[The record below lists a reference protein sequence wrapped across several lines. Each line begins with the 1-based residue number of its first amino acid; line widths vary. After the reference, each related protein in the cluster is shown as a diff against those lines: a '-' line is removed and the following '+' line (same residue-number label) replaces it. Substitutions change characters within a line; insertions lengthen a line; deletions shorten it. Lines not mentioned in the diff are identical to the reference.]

1 MIVDFHEW
9 NIFEGAS
16 EGSGRSDKQWLK
28 DPKTNKI
35 GLFKYT
41 KTNKTTEHVSE
52 ELASEL
58 ANLIGLKCAKID
70 IGLYD
75 SRTGSMSYLI
85 NNETEILIEGI
96 YLINK
101 IYPNYDSNSMYDKYK
116 QEYYSL
122 EMIINSIQEYNITID
137 FLNIIIFDFLIG
149 NTDRHQ
155 NNWAVISSNDNIKMC
170 PMYDNGSSLCCYI
183 EDEKIDSFL
192 GNDKMKFDSLVN
204 TSSRSRIRIDKNIK
218 KEPTHIEVIKY
229 LNLNYRNSI
238 INLVETINN
247 RITKNT
253 LDKVIDIY
261 PEELISS
268 KRKELIKRFLLTKV
282 KLLNNIFYGEE
293 E

>member
-52 ELASEL
+52 KLASEL

-101 IYPNYDSNSMYDKYK
+101 I
-116 QEYYSL
+116 
-122 EMIINSIQEYNITID
+122 
-137 FLNIIIFDFLIG
+137 
-149 NTDRHQ
+149 
-155 NNWAVISSNDNIKMC
+155 
-170 PMYDNGSSLCCYI
+170 
-183 EDEKIDSFL
+183 
-192 GNDKMKFDSLVN
+192 
-204 TSSRSRIRIDKNIK
+204 
-218 KEPTHIEVIKY
+218 
-229 LNLNYRNSI
+229 
-238 INLVETINN
+238 
-247 RITKNT
+247 
-253 LDKVIDIY
+253 
-261 PEELISS
+261 
-268 KRKELIKRFLLTKV
+268 
-282 KLLNNIFYGEE
+282 
-293 E
+293 

>member
-1 MIVDFHEW
+1 
-9 NIFEGAS
+9 
-16 EGSGRSDKQWLK
+16 
-28 DPKTNKI
+28 
-35 GLFKYT
+35 
-41 KTNKTTEHVSE
+41 
-52 ELASEL
+52 
-58 ANLIGLKCAKID
+58 
-70 IGLYD
+70 
-75 SRTGSMSYLI
+75 
-85 NNETEILIEGI
+85 
-96 YLINK
+96 
-101 IYPNYDSNSMYDKYK
+101 
-116 QEYYSL
+116 
-122 EMIINSIQEYNITID
+122 MIINSIQEYNITID